1 VLTTELLEQ
10 LAKRWREHGA
20 PVASHLR
27 AGLTAEQMDELTR
40 PLGLH
45 LSSEARTWWG
55 WHDGA
60 DPALRLGTERD
71 LGGPLQGFLT
81 LEEAIS
87 AYRTNRDFLRAEKA
101 QRHAEIWRASWLP
114 VTAFID
120 GDFLVCDCGVAPSA
134 PSPIH
139 IVEWEDPDPS
149 PRAASFEEMVSAWI
163 EAIDVKR
170 WVYDDGTRSWYSDDT
185 RSVAGQRVHP
195 LV

>member
-81 LEEAIS
+81 LEESDQRLPDESRFPSSREGPEARGDLARVLAS
-87 AYRTNRDFLRAEKA
+87 GDRFYRR
-101 QRHAEIWRASWLP
+101 
-114 VTAFID
+114 
-120 GDFLVCDCGVAPSA
+120 
-134 PSPIH
+134 
-139 IVEWEDPDPS
+139 
-149 PRAASFEEMVSAWI
+149 
-163 EAIDVKR
+163 
-170 WVYDDGTRSWYSDDT
+170 
-185 RSVAGQRVHP
+185 
-195 LV
+195 